1 MLRPVLASMAIP
13 GIFPAVEYD
22 GSMLVDGGVLCN
34 FPLEYAKRDYPEQ
47 EVIGIYLGQFKKDQ
61 PVRNLMDTL
70 LLSYA
75 VSMQAYLLKDLD
87 QVDYLFKREL
97 NVGVLDSDEE
107 KIRDIFDQG
116 YEDGLQKF

>member
-1 MLRPVLASMAIP
+1 MAIP

-47 EVIGIYLGQFKKDQ
+47 EVIGIYLGQFRKDQ
-61 PVRNLMDTL
+61 PVNSLMDTL
-70 LLSYA
+70 MLSYM
-75 VSMQAYLLKDLD
+75 VSMQAHLLKDLD
-87 QVDYLFKREL
+87 QVNYLFKREL
-97 NVGVLDSDEE
+97 KVGVIDTAEE

>member
-1 MLRPVLASMAIP
+1 MAIP

-22 GSMLVDGGVLCN
+22 GSMLVDGGVFCN

-47 EVIGIYLGQFKKDQ
+47 EVIGIYLGQFRKDQ
-61 PVRNLMDTL
+61 PVNSLMDTL
-70 LLSYA
+70 MLSYM
-75 VSMQAYLLKDLD
+75 VSMQAHLLKDLD
-87 QVDYLFKREL
+87 QVNYLFKRKL
-97 NVGVLDSDEE
+97 KVGVIDTAEE

>member
-97 NVGVLDSDEE
+97 NVGVLDTAEE